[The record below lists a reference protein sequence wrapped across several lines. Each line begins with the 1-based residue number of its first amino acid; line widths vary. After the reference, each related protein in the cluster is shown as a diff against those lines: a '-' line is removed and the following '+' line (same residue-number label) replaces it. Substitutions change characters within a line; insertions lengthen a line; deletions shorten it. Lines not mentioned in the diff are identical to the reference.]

1 MKTAFVSVEL
11 TGGGSERQTVVLA
24 DAFSKYKKHQVY
36 LITGRKKE
44 NEYTLTSSVDRLCVL
59 KGNRQLIA
67 DTLVLLRIIKEY
79 DLDVIIGMG
88 IYANLLVSF
97 ARLLGGKAKTVVSE
111 MSDPKHDNLSYKSRL
126 LRKFLYWRADGYV
139 FQTNEEKEYY
149 SRRIQKRSAVIHN
162 PIKNDIPYKNRT
174 WCKEIIAVGRL
185 SHEKNYLLM
194 LKAFHI
200 VSKKYPEYTL
210 RIFGVGQEEGRMK
223 KLCGQLQIDKNVIFE
238 GFQLDVHKRVVDSD
252 IYIISS
258 NYEGMP
264 NALMEAMAMGF
275 PVVATD
281 CYGGGPRELIT
292 DGVNGL
298 LTPIGNAEKM
308 AERIIEL
315 IENDELKTSISDNAV
330 KIRETHS
337 EERIACMWNDF
348 VSNMKKR

>member
-149 SRRIQKRSAVIHN
+149 SRRKQKRSAVIHN
-162 PIKNDIPYKNRT
+162 PIKKDIP
-174 WCKEIIAVGRL
+174 
-185 SHEKNYLLM
+185 
-194 LKAFHI
+194 
-200 VSKKYPEYTL
+200 
-210 RIFGVGQEEGRMK
+210 
-223 KLCGQLQIDKNVIFE
+223 
-238 GFQLDVHKRVVDSD
+238 
-252 IYIISS
+252 
-258 NYEGMP
+258 
-264 NALMEAMAMGF
+264 
-275 PVVATD
+275 
-281 CYGGGPRELIT
+281 
-292 DGVNGL
+292 
-298 LTPIGNAEKM
+298 
-308 AERIIEL
+308 
-315 IENDELKTSISDNAV
+315 
-330 KIRETHS
+330 
-337 EERIACMWNDF
+337 
-348 VSNMKKR
+348 